1 LIAVARKAVQSPF
14 EVLGVDPGADEDEIR
29 RAYRQRAK
37 ETHPDQGGTRRQF
50 RLVKTAYEKLSSGG
64 GRDWDEVGSDEEGET
79 LEETESH
86 VEYLDHDV
94 VVDHGWSLDDDD
106 LFAKASRV
114 RLDDDAHGSFVVEG
128 DDSVLEAAENAGFDW
143 PFSCRGGACANCAVA
158 VVDGE
163 MDIFHDHVL
172 PEELTERG
180 IQLSC
185 IGTPATSEMQL
196 VFNIKHLPELEEHLL
211 PPRPN

>member
-1 LIAVARKAVQSPF
+1 MPNPF

-50 RLVKTAYEKLSSGG
+50 RLVKTAYEELSAGG
-64 GRDWDEVGSDEEGET
+64 GRDWDEVATDEEGET
-79 LEETESH
+79 LDRTESV
-86 VEYLDHDV
+86 VEYLDYDV
-94 VVDHGWSLDDDD
+94 LVERGWSLDDED
-106 LFAKASRV
+106 LFAKANRV
-114 RLDDDAHGSFVVEG
+114 RLDEDVHGSFVVEG
-128 DDSVLEAAENAGFDW
+128 DDSVLEAAEDAGFDW

-172 PEELTERG
+172 PEELTDRG

-185 IGTPATSEMQL
+185 IGTPATSEMRL

-211 PPRPN
+211 PPRPS